1 MKHKQPIGNKIK
13 SLVLMEVS
21 WQMWKTKK
29 NYLLKKT
36 IIAIFKQLCEAK
48 GVNITKNDIEQVI
61 ANSSCYR
68 TGSNEKIYF
77 VSSSF
82 MAYFLAKRLYL
93 SLRNRKMKSVYKLLH
108 TRCYGNDTLYFLS
121 MLDQNTHTINETLQ
135 AILRNDYVEN
145 VTENALHIYCTT
157 AQFKKG
163 FKLQQ
168 TDSALSITNFNLT
181 QNLDFSLE
189 VKNNTIHHNDTRM
202 AKSFFD
208 QGLHFLKENRYFEA
222 LAPFF
227 AAKAL
232 DPDCQKAANNLAIV
246 FKNLGSIP
254 IAKQMAQKVLLEE
267 PDNYRAKQHLKYL
280 DYIENQ
286 PKQISDSSAKCKR
299 DN

>member
-1 MKHKQPIGNKIK
+1 MKNKQPIGNKIK

-36 IIAIFKQLCEAK
+36 ILAIFKQLCEAK
-48 GVNITKNDIEQVI
+48 GIKTTKRDMEHVI

-68 TGSNEKIYF
+68 TDGNDKIYF
-77 VSSSF
+77 TSSSF
-82 MAYFLAKRLYL
+82 MAYFLARRLYL
-93 SLRNRKMKSVYKLLH
+93 TLRKGKKKSVYKLLN
-108 TRCYGNDTLYFLS
+108 TRPHDNDTLYFLS
-121 MLDQNTHTINETLQ
+121 MLDQDTHDINKTLQ
-135 AILRNDYVEN
+135 TILKHDYVEN

-163 FKLQQ
+163 FQTQQ
-168 TDSALSITNFNLT
+168 TDGTFCINNLNLT

-189 VKNNTIHHNDTRM
+189 VKNNTIHHNDTNQ
-202 AKSFFD
+202 AKFFFD
-208 QGLHFLKENRYFEA
+208 QGLHYLKENKYFEA
-222 LAPFF
+222 MAPFF

-246 FKNLGSIP
+246 FKNLGSTS
-254 IAKQMAQKVLLEE
+254 IARQMAQMVLLEE

-286 PKQISDSSAKCKR
+286 PKQLTDGKT
-299 DN
+299 N